1 MGRPAVFSFAAR
13 AARLLAAT
21 FIVSAGAVSCYSTGD
36 GTAPPSTALYYPVGL
51 QVSAG
56 GTVLYAVNS
65 DFDLQFNGG
74 TLQSYDLALIRRH
87 TLDIIADPRNPNV
100 PILDRQNQTGQPCP
114 ARADALP
121 TLGQTCAPP
130 VDSSFYVR
138 DTAII
143 GAFATDLL
151 LSPPPSKLVE
161 QTAQL
166 ARGASDA
173 LVCPTPPSGTTP
185 PSAPPGCPAFGNR
198 RFDRLFAP
206 VRGNA
211 SVTWASVE
219 RDGPDSVAP
228 LDPKAPYGPFALS
241 CGKDST
247 GRCGGDHTAGSNQDE
262 PGNSRHIT
270 MPGEPFGIAMSE
282 DGESLAVTHQNDTK
296 TSLFSTGLRRTDADT
311 GTGGDGAP
319 LPFLQFVLDGV
330 PFGGIG
336 IAAVP
341 HDRDAFLGAPATYPR
356 AAFLQTSRAIGEV
369 DLIRRYPDEFAG
381 TLPPNATDF
390 TGSSLIRPF
399 LDREVGFP
407 IAIGA
412 GGTDSRGIVID
423 PTPRLACKAKVL
435 PAGGGRAQATVDQEL
450 QTCGQKPAR
459 VFIANRSPA
468 SLLVGE
474 IGAGTK
480 ATDPFD
486 PDRLVLHSMFPLSAG
501 PSKVYLAPVVE
512 SDGAYSLRVF
522 VVCFDAAT
530 VFVYNPETEQ
540 VENVIRVGLGP
551 FAMAF
556 DPFDMNDVATHAQ
569 VPFDPRLAGSGL
581 RRFRFAYLAS
591 FTNSFVQVI
600 DLDSAQVDRSTF
612 ERIVFTL
619 GRPTTP
625 KGS

>member
-1 MGRPAVFSFAAR
+1 MVSFG
-13 AARLLAAT
+13 
-21 FIVSAGAVSCYSTGD
+21 AGAVGCYSTGD
-36 GTAPPSTALYYPVGL
+36 GTAPPSKAIYYPVGL

-74 TLQSYDLALIRRH
+74 TLQSYDLASLRRD
-87 TLDIIADPRNPNV
+87 TLAIIANPRDPNLRGRIIDP
-100 PILDRQNQTGQPCP
+100 QNQNGQPCP

-130 VDSSFYVR
+130 VDSTFYVR
-138 DTAII
+138 DAAII

-151 LSPPPSKLVE
+151 LTPPPSQLVV
-161 QTAQL
+161 QAAQP
-166 ARGASDA
+166 ARAAGDA
-173 LVCPTPPSGTTP
+173 LTCPQPASGTTP
-185 PSAPPGCPAFGNR
+185 PSMPAGCPAFGNR
-198 RFDRLFAP
+198 RFDRLFTP

-219 RDGPDSVAP
+219 RDGPDSIAP
-228 LDPKAPYGPFALS
+228 SDPNVPYGPFAIQ

-247 GRCGGDHTAGSNQDE
+247 GRCGADHTAGSDPNE
-262 PGNSRHIT
+262 AGNSRHVT

-282 DGESLAVTHQNDTK
+282 DGESLVVTHQNDTK
-296 TSLFSTGLRRTDADT
+296 TSLFSSGYRRTDADT

-319 LPFLQFVLDGV
+319 APFLQFVLDGV
-330 PFGGIG
+330 AFGGIG

-341 HDRDAFLGAPATYPR
+341 HDRDAFLGAPAAYPR
-356 AAFLQTSRAIGEV
+356 PAFLQTSRAVAEV
-369 DLIRRYPDEFAG
+369 DLVRRYPDEFAG
-381 TLPPNATDF
+381 TLPTTATDF

-399 LDREVGFP
+399 LDREAAFP
-407 IAIGA
+407 ITIGA
-412 GGTDSRGIVID
+412 GGTDSRGIAID

-435 PAGGGRAQATVDQEL
+435 PAGAGRTQAMVDDDL

-459 VFIANRSPA
+459 VFIANRAPA

-474 IGAGTK
+474 VGAGTK
-480 ATDPFD
+480 STDTFD
-486 PDRLVLHSMFPLSAG
+486 PDRFLLHTQIPLSAG

-512 SDGAYSLRVF
+512 GDGAYGLRVF

-530 VFVYNPETEQ
+530 VFVYNPDTEQ

-551 FAMAF
+551 YAMAF
-556 DPFDMNDVATHAQ
+556 DPFDMNDVATHAK
-569 VPFDPRLAGSGL
+569 VPFDPRMAGSGL
-581 RRFRFAYLAS
+581 RRYRFAYLAS
-591 FTNSFVQVI
+591 FTNSFIQI
-600 DLDSAQVDRSTF
+600 LDLDNFQGSPTF

-619 GRPTTP
+619 GQPTAP

>member
-1 MGRPAVFSFAAR
+1 MGRYSVVSRAWLGLLGAMFCAA
-13 AARLLAAT
+13 
-21 FIVSAGAVSCYSTGD
+21 AGTSSCYSTGD
-36 GTAPPSTALYYPVGL
+36 GTAPPGKAIYYPVGL

-87 TLDIIADPRNPNV
+87 TLDIIRDPRAPNV
-100 PILDRQNQTGQPCP
+100 PILDRQNQTGAVCT
-114 ARADALP
+114 ARADSLP

-138 DTAII
+138 DTAIV

-151 LSPPPSKLVE
+151 LSPPPSKLVP
-161 QTAQL
+161 QSAQA
-166 ARGASDA
+166 ARAGGDTLMCPRPAMASA
-173 LVCPTPPSGTTP
+173 SPSPT
-185 PSAPPGCPAFGNR
+185 PGCPGFGNR

-211 SVTWASVE
+211 SLTWASIE
-219 RDGPDSVAP
+219 RDGPDSIAP
-228 LDPKAPYGPFALS
+228 LDPAAPYGPFTIQ
-241 CGKDST
+241 CEKDST
-247 GRCGGDHTAGSNQDE
+247 GRCGGSHSAGSNPDE
-262 PGNSRHIT
+262 TGNSRHVT

-282 DGESLAVTHQNDTK
+282 DGESILITHQNETK

-311 GTGGDGAP
+311 ATGSDGASS
-319 LPFLQFVLDGV
+319 PFLQFVLDGV

-341 HDRDAFLGAPATYPR
+341 HDRDAFLTAPDAFPR
-356 AAFLQTSRAIGEV
+356 AAFLQTSRAVPEV

-381 TLPPNATDF
+381 TLPSTASDF

-407 IAIGA
+407 VAIGA

-435 PAGGGRAQATVDQEL
+435 AAGAGRSQSAVDLEL
-450 QTCGQKPAR
+450 QACGQKPAR

-468 SLLVGE
+468 SLLIGE

-480 ATDPFD
+480 SSDTFD
-486 PDRLVLHSMFPLSAG
+486 PDRLLLHSMIPLSAG
-501 PSKVYLAPVVE
+501 PSRLYLAPVVE
-512 SDGAYSLRVF
+512 RDGAYGLRVF
-522 VVCFDAAT
+522 AVCFDAAT
-530 VFVYNPETEQ
+530 VFVYNPDTEQ

-556 DPFDMNDVATHAQ
+556 DPFDMVDVASHAQ
-569 VPFDPRLAGSGL
+569 VPFDPRAAGSGL
-581 RRFRFAYLAS
+581 RRYRFAYLAS
-591 FTNSFVQVI
+591 FTNSFVQVL
-600 DLDSAQVDRSTF
+600 DLDDAQVDRSTF
-612 ERIVFTL
+612 ERVVFTL

>member
-1 MGRPAVFSFAAR
+1 MGRSSVVSR
-13 AARLLAAT
+13 AWLGLLAAMGC
-21 FIVSAGAVSCYSTGD
+21 VSAGTLNCYSTGD
-36 GTAPPSTALYYPVGL
+36 GTAPPSNAIYYPVGL

-87 TLDIIADPRNPNV
+87 TLDVIANPHAPNV
-100 PILDRQNQTGQPCP
+100 PILDPQNQTGQPCP

-138 DTAII
+138 DSAII

-151 LSPPPSKLVE
+151 LSPSPSRLVV
-161 QTAQL
+161 QAAQQ
-166 ARGASDA
+166 ARGTGDA
-173 LVCPTPPSGTTP
+173 LTCPTAPTIPTP
-185 PSAPPGCPAFGNR
+185 QGCPAPGTNGSVR

-219 RDGPDSVAP
+219 RDTPDSIAP
-228 LDPKAPYGPFALS
+228 LDPKAPYGPFVIQ

-247 GRCGGDHTAGSNQDE
+247 GRCGGDHQAGSDPNE
-262 PGNSRHIT
+262 PGNSRHIS
-270 MPGEPFGIAMSE
+270 MPGEPFGVAMSE
-282 DGESLAVTHQNDTK
+282 DGESLTITHQNDTK

-311 GTGGDGAP
+311 GAGDGAP
-319 LPFLQFVLDGV
+319 SPFLQFVLDGV

-341 HDRDAFLGAPATYPR
+341 HDRDAFLGAPAAFPR
-356 AAFLQTSRAIGEV
+356 AAFLQTSRAVAEV

-381 TLPPNATDF
+381 TIPPDAKDF

-407 IAIGA
+407 ITIGA

-435 PAGGGRAQATVDQEL
+435 PAAGATRTQATVDQEL

-474 IGAGTK
+474 VGAGTK
-480 ATDPFD
+480 STDTFD
-486 PDRLVLHSMFPLSAG
+486 PDRLILHTQIPLSAG

-512 SDGAYSLRVF
+512 RDGAYGLRVF
-522 VVCFDAAT
+522 IVCFDAAT
-530 VFVYNPETEQ
+530 VFVYDPESEQ
-540 VENVIRVGLGP
+540 IENVIRVGLGP

-569 VPFDPRLAGSGL
+569 VPFDPRIAGSGL
-581 RRFRFAYLAS
+581 RRYRFAYLAS
-591 FTNSFVQVI
+591 FTNSFVQVL
-600 DLDSAQVDRSTF
+600 DLDDAQVDRSTF